1 MPASRQSRR
10 AMAIKRR
17 QTRSS
22 RAVFLDDVRNSL
34 PRVPVGS
41 ATAWEAGRRSL
52 ELSMDADRWLREHG
66 YDRSGRPLSGVSA

>member
-1 MPASRQSRR
+1 MASTRTWRRGAAISRQQREASLVSFRTD
-10 AMAIKRR
+10 A
-17 QTRSS
+17 
-22 RAVFLDDVRNSL
+22 RNSL

-52 ELSMDADRWLREHG
+52 ELSVDADRWLSEHG